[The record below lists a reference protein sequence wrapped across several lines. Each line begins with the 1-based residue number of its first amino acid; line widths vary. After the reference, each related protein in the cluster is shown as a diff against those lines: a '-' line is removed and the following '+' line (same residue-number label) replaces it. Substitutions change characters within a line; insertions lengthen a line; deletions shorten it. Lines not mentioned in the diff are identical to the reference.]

1 MPPIDANITN
11 NVDQTKRPQF
21 VNTFALIVTL
31 LSALILLILLAMAF
45 YFMACPT
52 GTQRYDEVKTLFNI
66 LLPVIGTWMGTLLA
80 FYFSKENFK
89 AANEQAQAVT
99 LANRAS
105 SDTNPQPPV
114 VGDVMIKPSDSVLLL
129 QKDIDEF
136 KDRTLVEIMKK
147 MDETGSLR
155 LPILEQ
161 GTFKFIFLI
170 YRQTIELFKSA
181 VEGQTVKITGV
192 AFTGA
197 IQDLKISDMFNSDF
211 ALFIQIKDY
220 KGAFLPLSATLDN
233 VKEAMQKDSI
243 CKDVF
248 ITKTGTIN
256 EPVEGWITDQMVIEK
271 SGLFKK

>member
-1 MPPIDANITN
+1 
-11 NVDQTKRPQF
+11 
-21 VNTFALIVTL
+21 
-31 LSALILLILLAMAF
+31 
-45 YFMACPT
+45 
-52 GTQRYDEVKTLFNI
+52 
-66 LLPVIGTWMGTLLA
+66 
-80 FYFSKENFK
+80 
-89 AANEQAQAVT
+89 
-99 LANRAS
+99 
-105 SDTNPQPPV
+105 
-114 VGDVMIKPSDSVLLL
+114 
-129 QKDIDEF
+129 
-136 KDRTLVEIMKK
+136 MKK

-181 VEGQTVKITGV
+181 VEGQTVKINGV